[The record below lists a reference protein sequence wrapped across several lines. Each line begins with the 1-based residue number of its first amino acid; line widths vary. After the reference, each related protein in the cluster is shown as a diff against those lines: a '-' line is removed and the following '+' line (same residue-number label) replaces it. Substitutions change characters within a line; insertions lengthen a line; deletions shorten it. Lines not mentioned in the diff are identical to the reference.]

1 MSRDFDAR
9 HHRLK
14 AATRDLVDL
23 CGGGDRSARLAG
35 VSAGQ
40 VSRWK
45 GGDYPDLIPLSAV
58 MALEA
63 DCGDAPVS
71 AVMAGATGRA
81 LTGPAGGEDDGA
93 AGLLGLQARVIEQA
107 GRLVGEFARATADGR
122 VTPAEAEMMDRGAA
136 EIDRTVAA
144 FREALAGV
152 KAGRVR
158 LVGEG
163 R

>member
-1 MSRDFDAR
+1 MSRPFDAR

-23 CGGGDRSARLAG
+23 CGGGERTAALAG
-35 VSAGQ
+35 VTAGQ

-45 GGDYPDLIPLSAV
+45 GAHHGDLIPLAAV
-58 MALEA
+58 MVLEA
-63 DCGDAPVS
+63 ECGEAPVS
-71 AVMAGATGRA
+71 AVLAGATGRS
-81 LTGPAGGEDDGA
+81 LTGPAAGDDDA
-93 AGLLGLQARVIEQA
+93 AGLFGLQARVLEQV
-107 GRLVGEFARATADGR
+107 GRLVGEFAQATADGR
-122 VTPAEAEMMDRGAA
+122 VTPAEAEQMDRGAA
-136 EIDRTVAA
+136 EIDRTMAS

-152 KAGRVR
+152 KAGRAR